1 MSFLDNGG
9 TGARFDAFATGGACR
24 WTRLLHAG
32 VIFDDAIVRIRTFVI
47 ETRIEA
53 ATDWTTV
60 DVLLQAVRT
69 MNVALSDDRAR
80 PRFANADALLVGFK
94 SIGVTFATT
103 VDEWITI
110 SMQRVEIPQD
120 VGLGT
125 RSVIDGCLT
134 LVFVKLT
141 RRFGSV
147 TRRLT
152 II

>member
-9 TGARFDAFATGGACR
+9 ADAGFDTFATGGARR

-69 MNVALSDDRAR
+69 MNVALSDNRAR
-80 PRFANADALLVGFK
+80 PRFANADALFVGFK

-103 VDEWITI
+103 VNEWITI
-110 SMQRVEIPQD
+110 SMQRVKIPQD

-125 RSVIDGCLT
+125 RSVIDGRLT